1 MSTPP
6 TAVFIVEDEALIAM
20 ELRDRLTALGYHVC
34 GHALRGEVALEQV
47 PASGADVVLMDIH
60 LAGAMDGI
68 ETAARLHDLTDAATI
83 FLTAYSDD
91 DLLRRAGAV
100 EPHGYLVKPF
110 EEREL
115 HATIQMALYR
125 RRMERAIKEANERL
139 EERVRER
146 TAELAASERLLSSI
160 NANLEGTVIYRMAF
174 AATGQMRCTYISP
187 NVEEVFG
194 ISAVDFMADADVIF
208 HMMAPADALRV
219 RANIAEA
226 LRTGDAASVEF
237 RVRRGDGGTSWL
249 HFRSR
254 LSERLPDGTQVR
266 DGVATDIT
274 AAKAAEATL
283 RESEERL
290 AVTLKSIGDAVLA
303 TDIAGRI
310 TRINPAAEQ
319 LTGWAQAEALG
330 RPVAE
335 VFRIVSEET
344 REPAPLP
351 VDEVLATGGKHELAN
366 HTALI
371 ARDGTER
378 SIADSAAPIRD
389 AAGQVVGVVLV
400 FRDETEARDRRRLVA
415 RQRTMLV
422 ALRLAQEQYITNPG
436 GYAAF
441 DGLLATLLESTA
453 SKCGCIGEIR
463 RDDAGRPFLRVDASR
478 AEPGH
483 DSAPWLFG
491 KRWESGTELHD
502 LGPLIDTLIASPAP
516 IIMNSPA
523 DHRFGGRQPT
533 AVAPEAFMGIPV
545 VVGDEPEPVGLLAIA
560 DRPGGYDESL
570 LADLRPLLT
579 TYGSLILARRN
590 EQRRQAADAALRDLN
605 TNLEAEVER
614 RAAALA
620 ESEQMFSTLATA
632 SPVGIFQA
640 NAAGEC
646 MTVNEQWR
654 ETTGLSEDEARGT
667 GWSHALHPDDRDRV
681 VTEWTA
687 AVQTA
692 GVFRSEYRFRRA
704 EGESSWVL
712 GQAVPIVDARGA
724 VSGYIGTLTD
734 VTEQKQTEHALRALS
749 TDLLGLKGE
758 AFFDSTMH
766 ALAELLDCELA
777 FASRRVASRRSQLQ
791 TIAIVE
797 DGVLQ
802 PDYAYDVTNRP
813 CHDVIETGAGVFVPS
828 GARQHYPQDPILAAK
843 QIESVAAVPIID
855 HGGRVIG
862 VVGVMSRR
870 PLTHPARTEAILG
883 LFGVS
888 IEAEIERQRGERRFR
903 DLVEFASDGIVMA
916 DPHGVISLVNRQAE
930 RLFGYSREELIGQR
944 VELLV
949 PTELRDR
956 HVKDRADFLDRPEQR
971 AMGSDRPTLRA
982 RRKDGTDF
990 PAEITLSPIETDE
1003 GTTVVAAIRDVT
1015 DRLKLEQQARRAQRM
1030 EAIGTL
1036 AGGIAHDLNN
1046 ALAPITM
1053 SLSLLRTRPNSLR
1066 LIDTMERSAMRAV
1079 GMVRQLLAFAKGAEG
1094 QRAPVEAL
1102 HLLSELEAIIRPT
1115 FPKNIVIEVREPAE
1129 PPALVIGDATQLHQ
1143 VLLNLCV
1150 NARDAMPDG
1159 GTLTLAV
1166 ADVDVDAALAASA
1179 PDAAGRP
1186 GPYVALHVADTGSGI
1201 PPEMTERIF
1210 DPFFTT
1216 KGPDK
1221 GTGLGLSTV
1230 LGIVKGHGG
1239 FILMSSKVGHG
1250 TTFSMY
1256 LPAAKGVTAEAS
1268 PPATGSITG
1277 AGELVLLVDDED
1289 SVREAAG
1296 QVLARLNFTC
1306 LLAAD
1311 GKEALSLV
1319 ARHGPAIRVV
1329 ITDLHMPHMSGLG
1342 FVGAMRRMLPHVPVI
1357 VSSGRLDEAAAQ
1369 FRELGVH
1376 LVLDKPFTEEK
1387 LAAALRVALDASGPA
1402 H

>member
-1 MSTPP
+1 MPTPP
-6 TAVFIVEDEALIAM
+6 TAIFIVEDEALIAM
-20 ELRDRLTALGYHVC
+20 ELRDRLTVLGYHVC

-47 PASGADVVLMDIH
+47 PASGADVVLMDVR
-60 LAGAMDGI
+60 LAGTMDGI
-68 ETAARLHDLTDAATI
+68 ETAARLHDLTDAAII

-125 RRMERAIKEANERL
+125 RRMERAIQEANERL

-146 TAELAASERLLSSI
+146 TAALEASGRLLSSI

-174 AATGQMRCTYISP
+174 SATGQMRCTYMSP
-187 NVEEVFG
+187 NVEDVFG
-194 ISAVDFMADADVIF
+194 ISAVDFMADADAIF
-208 HMMAPADALRV
+208 RMMEPADVPRV
-219 RANIAEA
+219 RANITES
-226 LRTGDAASVEF
+226 LRTGNTASVEF
-237 RVRRGDGGTSWL
+237 RLRRVDGSIAWL

-274 AAKAAEATL
+274 AAKDAEATL

-290 AVTLKSIGDAVLA
+290 AVTLQSIGDAVMA
-303 TDIAGRI
+303 TDTAGRI
-310 TRINPAAEQ
+310 TQMNPIAEQ
-319 LTGWAQAEALG
+319 LTGWPLSEALG
-330 RPVAE
+330 LPVAE
-335 VFRIVSEET
+335 VFHIINATT
-344 REPAPLP
+344 RQPADSP
-351 VDEVLATGGKHELAN
+351 VGEVLASGGPHELAN
-366 HTALI
+366 HTALV

-378 SIADSAAPIRD
+378 AIADSAAPIRD
-389 AAGQVVGVVLV
+389 AGGRLLGVVLV
-400 FRDETEARDRRRLVA
+400 FRDETEARDRRRLVE
-415 RQRTMLV
+415 RQRTMLA
-422 ALRLAQEQYITNPG
+422 ALHLAQEQYITDPDS
-436 GYAAF
+436 YVAF
-441 DGLLATLLESTA
+441 DGLLAAVIQSTA
-453 SKCGCIGEIR
+453 SSCGFIAEIH
-463 RDDAGRPFLRVDASR
+463 RDDTGRPHLSIDAVSAGAPR
-478 AEPGH
+478 EFVAWFGLLAGVPSPEPGH
-483 DSAPWLFG
+483 LDA
-491 KRWESGTELHD
+491 
-502 LGPLIDTLIASPAP
+502 LIATLVTAHAPFISNRPATDP
-516 IIMNSPA
+516 RRDGPPPGA
-523 DHRFGGRQPT
+523 ERPH
-533 AVAPEAFMGIPV
+533 AFMGIPI
-545 VVGDEPEPVGLLAIA
+545 VVGDETVGMVGMA

-579 TYGSLILARRN
+579 TCGSLILARRN
-590 EQRRQAADAALRDLN
+590 EQRRQAAEVALRDLN
-605 TNLEAEVER
+605 TNLEAEVQR

-632 SPVGIFQA
+632 SPVGVFRTDV
-640 NAAGEC
+640 AGEC
-646 MTVNEQWR
+646 VSVNDRWCEI
-654 ETTGLSEDEARGT
+654 TALSEQEARGT
-667 GWSHALHPDDRDRV
+667 GWSRALHPHDRDRV
-681 VTEWTA
+681 GTEWMA
-687 AVQTA
+687 AVQTS
-692 GVFRSEYRFRRA
+692 GEFRSEYRFQRPD
-704 EGESSWVL
+704 GESTWVL
-712 GQAVPIVDARGA
+712 GQAVPIVDDRGIA
-724 VSGYIGTLTD
+724 GGYIGTLTD
-734 VTEQKQTEHALRALS
+734 VTEQKQTERALRALS
-749 TDLLGLKGE
+749 SDLLGLKGA
-758 AFFDSTMH
+758 AFFDSTVRS
-766 ALAELLDCELA
+766 LAELLDCEVA
-777 FASRRVASRRSQLQ
+777 FASQRVAVQRSQLQ
-791 TIAIVE
+791 TIAIIE
-797 DGVLQ
+797 DGALQ
-802 PDYAYDVTNRP
+802 RDYAYDVTNRP
-813 CHDVIETGAGVFVPS
+813 CHDVLEAGAGVFVS
-828 GARQHYPQDPILAAK
+828 RGARKHYPLDPILAAK
-843 QIESVAAVPIID
+843 QIEAVAAVPIID

-870 PLTHPARTEAILG
+870 PLTHPSRTEAILG

-888 IEAEIERQRGERRFR
+888 IAAEIERERGARQFR
-903 DLVEFASDGIVMA
+903 DLVEFASDGIVMT
-916 DPHGVISLVNRQAE
+916 DRHGLITLVNRQAE
-930 RLFGYSREELIGQR
+930 RLFGWSREELVGRQ
-944 VELLV
+944 VEVLIPANV
-949 PTELRDR
+949 RARHISDR
-956 HVKDRADFLDRPEQR
+956 QSFFERPEQR
-971 AMGSDRPTLRA
+971 AMGPDRPTLLA
-982 RRKDGTDF
+982 RRKDGSEF

-1053 SLSLLRTRPNSLR
+1053 SLSMLRTRPNSPR

-1079 GMVRQLLAFAKGAEG
+1079 GMVQQLLAFARGADG
-1094 QRAPVEAL
+1094 QRTPLEAT
-1102 HLLSELEAIIRPT
+1102 HLVSDLEAIIRPT
-1115 FPKNIVIEVREPAE
+1115 FPKNITLDIHVPAAA
-1129 PPALVIGDATQLHQ
+1129 PAPVMGDTTQLHQ

-1186 GPYVALHVADTGSGI
+1186 GPYVALHVTDTGSGI

-1250 TTFSMY
+1250 TTFSVY

-1311 GKEALSLV
+1311 GNEALSLV

-1342 FVGAMRRMLPHVPVI
+1342 FVGAMRLMLPDTPVI
-1357 VSSGRLDEAAAQ
+1357 VTSGRLDDAAEQ
-1369 FRELGVH
+1369 FRELGVR

-1402 H
+1402 Q